1 MPPAK
6 KTIGLR
12 EVRVGLLVIISVVVL
27 ILLILNASG
36 DISFARKLHLRAKF
50 ASADGL
56 RPGAE
61 VRLAGVRIGKVDDLH
76 LLPTTGDPNESN
88 RVETTLSVDSKV
100 NGQPVT
106 ELIRTDSKAQ
116 LTSPSLLGSDKVINI
131 LPGTA
136 LGQSVTEGSELPS
149 AQSAGFDQ
157 LTANGNDLVQQLN
170 KLSDQLTGITT
181 KINQGQGTLGRFVN
195 DEAFYD
201 NLNRTVRE
209 TQDLVAQIRTGQGSA
224 GRFVN
229 DPALYNNLNDVS
241 VQLKAIADDLHR
253 GRGTAGRLL
262 TDEALYN
269 EARSAITRLNSA
281 TNEINQIATDIRAG
295 RGTAGKL
302 LTDEA
307 LYNDARAA
315 IARFNTT
322 AERIDTVVAGIQR
335 GEGSAGKLITDDQ
348 LYNNVNQLSAE
359 SVKLLYDFR
368 QNPKKYLTIKFSIF

>member
-12 EVRVGLLVIISVVVL
+12 EVRVGLLVIIAIAVL
-27 ILLILNASG
+27 ILMILNASG
-36 DISFARKLHLRAKF
+36 DISFARKLHLRARF

-61 VRLAGVRIGKVDDLH
+61 VRVAGVRIGKVDDVR
-76 LLPTTGDPNESN
+76 LLPATTNPDEP
-88 RVETTLSVDSKV
+88 RVEAILSIDSKV
-100 NGQPVT
+100 TGRPVT

-136 LGQSVTEGSELPS
+136 LGQPVPENTELPS
-149 AQSAGFDQ
+149 VQSAGFDQ

-209 TQDLVAQIRTGQGSA
+209 TQDLVAQIRTA
-224 GRFVN
+224 
-229 DPALYNNLNDVS
+229 
-241 VQLKAIADDLHR
+241 
-253 GRGTAGRLL
+253 
-262 TDEALYN
+262 
-269 EARSAITRLNSA
+269 
-281 TNEINQIATDIRAG
+281 
-295 RGTAGKL
+295 
-302 LTDEA
+302 
-307 LYNDARAA
+307 
-315 IARFNTT
+315 
-322 AERIDTVVAGIQR
+322 
-335 GEGSAGKLITDDQ
+335 
-348 LYNNVNQLSAE
+348 
-359 SVKLLYDFR
+359 
-368 QNPKKYLTIKFSIF
+368 

>member
-12 EVRVGLLVIISVVVL
+12 ELRVGLLVIIAIAVL
-27 ILLILNASG
+27 ILMILNASG

-50 ASADGL
+50 VSADGL

-61 VRLAGVRIGKVDDLH
+61 VRLAGVRIGKVDEVR
-76 LLPTTGDPNESN
+76 LLPPSTDPNEP

-100 NGQPVT
+100 NGRPVT
-106 ELIRTDSKAQ
+106 ELVRTDSAAQ
-116 LTSPSLLGSDKVINI
+116 LTSPSLLGSDKIINI
-131 LPGTA
+131 LPGTT
-136 LGQSVTEGSELPS
+136 LGQPVPENHELRSV
-149 AQSAGFDQ
+149 QSAGFDQ

-170 KLSDQLTGITT
+170 KLSAQLTDITG

-209 TQDLVAQIRTGQGSA
+209 TQDLVTQIRTGRGTA
-224 GRFVN
+224 GQLVN

-241 VQLKAIADDLHR
+241 LQLKAISEDLRR

-269 EARSAITRLNSA
+269 EARSAIARLNTA
-281 TNEINQIATDIRAG
+281 TNEISQIATDIRAG

-307 LYNDARAA
+307 LYNDARSA

-335 GEGSAGKLITDDQ
+335 GEGTAGKLLTDEQ

>member
-12 EVRVGLLVIISVVVL
+12 EVRVGLLVIISVVIL
-27 ILLILNASG
+27 IVLILNASG
-36 DISFARKLHLRAKF
+36 DITFSRKLHVRTKF
-50 ASADGL
+50 LTADGL

-61 VRLAGVRIGKVDDLH
+61 VRLAGVRIGKVDEVR
-76 LLPTTGDPNESN
+76 LLPATSNPNDKRIEA
-88 RVETTLSVDSKV
+88 RLALDSKV

-106 ELIRTDSKAQ
+106 DLIRTDSAAQ
-116 LTSPSLLGSDKVINI
+116 LTSPSLLGSDKIINI
-131 LPGTA
+131 IPGSA
-136 LGQSVTEGSELPS
+136 LGQPIGENQELPS
-149 AQSAGFDQ
+149 TQPADIGQ
-157 LTANGNDLVQQLN
+157 LTASGNDLVQQLN
-170 KLSDQLTGITT
+170 KLSTQMTEITD
-181 KINQGQGTLGRFVN
+181 KINKGQGTLGRFVN

-209 TQDLVAQIRTGQGSA
+209 SQDLIAQIRTGQGSA

-241 VQLKAIADDLHR
+241 VQLKTIADDLHH

-269 EARSAITRLNSA
+269 DMRTAIARLNNA
-281 TNEINQIATDIRAG
+281 TDQINLIATDIRAG

-322 AERIDTVVAGIQR
+322 SERIDTVVAGIQR
-335 GEGSAGKLITDDQ
+335 GEGTAGRLLTDEA
-348 LYNNVNQLSAE
+348 LYNNVNDFAGNAN
-359 SVKLLYDFR
+359 KLLYDFR